1 MKISFPKTNIV
12 GCQFLRY
19 DSTRLRGGP
28 SSCVDEK
35 SAGYRPKSLEVSPS
49 GKVYYYKCI
58 DGVEPQVGDY
68 VVVSCATGYALCQ
81 VCETD
86 VLLERSDWAYV
97 ISVVDMSS
105 FVAFLEKEKKVA
117 RLTKA
122 MKARRAEL
130 ERSVLYETLAEKDIE
145 MAKMLKEL
153 RELGGTI

>member
-1 MKISFPKTNIV
+1 MKINFPKTNIV

-19 DSTRLRGGP
+19 DCTRQRSGP

-35 SAGYRPKSLEVSPS
+35 SAGYRPKSLEVSSS

-81 VCETD
+81 VCETN
-86 VLLERSDWAYV
+86 VLLKRSDWAYV

-105 FVAFLEKEKKVA
+105 FVAFLEKEEKVA
-117 RLTKA
+117 QLTKA

-130 ERSVLYETLAEKDIE
+130 ERSVIYETLAEKDIE